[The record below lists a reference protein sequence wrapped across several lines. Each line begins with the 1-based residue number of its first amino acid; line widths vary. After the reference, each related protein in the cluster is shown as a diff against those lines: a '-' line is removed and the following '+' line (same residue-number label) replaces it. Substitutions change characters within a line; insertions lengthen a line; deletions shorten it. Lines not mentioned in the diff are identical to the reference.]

1 MGEIVVITT
10 DRMTDYND
18 PSTFHHH
25 MQAALEEARCAL
37 TAREVPVGCTFV
49 CGRTG
54 ELLASGRNRM
64 TERCNATSHAELLA
78 ASFILSSA
86 PTPEEGRAR
95 LRESTLY
102 VTVEPCVMC
111 AAAMLSLG
119 IKRIVFGCFNEN
131 FGGCG
136 TVLSVHRGVA
146 ECLGS
151 GGLASSSS
159 SSSSSSLSSLVTS
172 STSSSSSTLSIAST
186 SSSVSSTEI
195 TSVSSSVIPL
205 PTRPSP
211 PLEVVGGICEKEA
224 IDLLRAFYRAPN
236 PKAPKNQAKAP
247 KVEKTHEGIRL
258 LNTAPLS
265 NTAATVGVEQQ
276 VEPLK
281 KGTDF
286 AEIFEETSTL
296 EEKKIKL

>member
-1 MGEIVVITT
+1 
-10 DRMTDYND
+10 MTDYND

-159 SSSSSSLSSLVTS
+159 SLSSSLSSVVTS
-172 STSSSSSTLSIAST
+172 STSSSSSTLSSAST

-195 TSVSSSVIPL
+195 TSVSSPPVIPL
-205 PTRPSP
+205 PTRPPP

-236 PKAPKNQAKAP
+236 PKAPKNQVKAP
-247 KVEKTHEGIRL
+247 KVEKHAKTDEDIRL
-258 LNTAPLS
+258 LNTALS
-265 NTAATVGVEQQ
+265 NSAAAEGVSEVVEQAEP
-276 VEPLK
+276 VESKNLSREK
-281 KGTDF
+281 K
-286 AEIFEETSTL
+286 SSSCS

>member
-1 MGEIVVITT
+1 
-10 DRMTDYND
+10 MTDYND

-159 SSSSSSLSSLVTS
+159 SSSSSSLSSVVTS

-195 TSVSSSVIPL
+195 TSVSSPPVIPL
-205 PTRPSP
+205 PTRPPP

-236 PKAPKNQAKAP
+236 PKAPKNQVKAP
-247 KVEKTHEGIRL
+247 KVEKHAKTDEDIRL
-258 LNTAPLS
+258 LNTALS
-265 NTAATVGVEQQ
+265 NSAAAEGGSVEQ
-276 VEPLK
+276 VEPVEQK
-281 KGTDF
+281 
-286 AEIFEETSTL
+286 IQP